1 MSLKDNSCNL
11 CVYLSFPQSIK
22 FKSSL
27 ALTSGAGDCI
37 RSFDCE
43 DKQWRREVMA

>member
-27 ALTSGAGDCI
+27 LLLAEPGIVFATLTARTSNGGGG
-37 RSFDCE
+37 
-43 DKQWRREVMA
+43 